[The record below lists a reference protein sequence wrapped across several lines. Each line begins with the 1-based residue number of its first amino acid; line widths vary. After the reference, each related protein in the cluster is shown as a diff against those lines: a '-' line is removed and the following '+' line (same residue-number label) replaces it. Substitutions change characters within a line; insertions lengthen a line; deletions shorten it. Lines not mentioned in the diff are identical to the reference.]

1 MDPDRRMRASSS
13 LRSLAKHRSW
23 KSACVRNRLQL
34 HTRIGIKNQR
44 CTESKDSA
52 QSALPILSQSVFNTF
67 TRANDLSLASTSVQ
81 GAISVLVRS
90 TILQTARS

>member
-1 MDPDRRMRASSS
+1 MEIS
-13 LRSLAKHRSW
+13 LRS
-23 KSACVRNRLQL
+23 NRLQL
-34 HTRIGIKNQR
+34 HTRIGIKHQR
-44 CTESKDSA
+44 WTESKDSA

-90 TILQTARS
+90 TMLQTARS